1 MKKRALILF
10 LLIMPWLSILRGQ
23 KIITLRECYDKASA
37 AAAFADEKTQWS
49 DIWQLRDRNL
59 SKGWLPSLDANG
71 SFAYNSE
78 VIDLGS
84 VLGKLPIPGL
94 ANAIKPLPNE
104 QYKMTLDINQVIW
117 DGGAIK
123 SARALEKS
131 DMTLNQKQTEV
142 DLYKTRSQVNT
153 YYFNLLLLS
162 RQRELLKTYIDLI
175 DKRITSMQSSIDNGI
190 RIKSDGDVLAS
201 EKLKLEQ
208 QLKENEIT
216 SSSLLKLLSDITG
229 IPVDTASQFIIPLLP
244 AELSRELARPELA
257 VFDLRRE
264 QLNTGLRAIESS
276 RMPKAFGFATLGYGN
291 PPGNNFLKNEF
302 APYYLVGAGIKWN
315 IFDWNQA
322 KNEKRVNALQQQV
335 LENRKSDLAQNLNR
349 LLEAKQAEIESLRT
363 LLETDNDLV
372 ALRKRITASAESQYE
387 NGTITAT
394 EYMDEMDSEREAVI
408 NREVHKVNLALAQVE
423 FINISGRDIE

>member
-1 MKKRALILF
+1 
-10 LLIMPWLSILRGQ
+10 
-23 KIITLRECYDKASA
+23 
-37 AAAFADEKTQWS
+37 
-49 DIWQLRDRNL
+49 
-59 SKGWLPSLDANG
+59 
-71 SFAYNSE
+71 
-78 VIDLGS
+78 
-84 VLGKLPIPGL
+84 
-94 ANAIKPLPNE
+94 
-104 QYKMTLDINQVIW
+104 
-117 DGGAIK
+117 
-123 SARALEKS
+123 
-131 DMTLNQKQTEV
+131 
-142 DLYKTRSQVNT
+142 
-153 YYFNLLLLS
+153 
-162 RQRELLKTYIDLI
+162 
-175 DKRITSMQSSIDNGI
+175 MQSSIDNGI